1 MPNMLY
7 DVVGLGLLV
16 FFIIRQVTPRR
27 PTRLRFY
34 ILPIL
39 GLYWAY
45 HTLPHP
51 LPWVQ
56 VQNALISLGISV
68 PFGIMQAYFTRL
80 YEYDGQWFLR
90 GDWRYIVSWLVL
102 FALHGLTAVVLHETA
117 AMTWVIALEVA
128 VVWGL
133 RSIVLHLRYPQLSRI
148 LAELS

>member
-1 MPNMLY
+1 MIVTTNTQY
-7 DVVGLGLLV
+7 DILGLGLLL

-45 HTLPHP
+45 YTLPHP
-51 LPWVQ
+51 RPWVQ

-80 YEYDGQWFLR
+80 YENDGQWFLR
-90 GDWRYIVSWLVL
+90 GD
-102 FALHGLTAVVLHETA
+102 
-117 AMTWVIALEVA
+117 
-128 VVWGL
+128 
-133 RSIVLHLRYPQLSRI
+133 
-148 LAELS
+148 